1 MRHAVVLKK
10 SLSYISSPNLT
21 WRDLQHL
28 VVQTSSSE
36 GLENNPGWYQNAAGF
51 QYNHRFGF
59 GLLNAK
65 SLTDTANILDN
76 SLGEQIK
83 CETKSK

>member
-1 MRHAVVLKK
+1 MHF
-10 SLSYISSPNLT
+10 STIIEHNFTFHSPNLT

-28 VVQTSSSE
+28 VVQTSSAN
-36 GLENNPGWYQNAAGF
+36 GLENNPGWYRNSAGF

-65 SLTDTANILDN
+65 SLTDIAEIMDN
-76 SLGEQIK
+76 SLGKQEK
-83 CETKSK
+83 CKVKSV